1 MTTSNA
7 NTTLVTVL
15 WMSSIV
21 AFAAQTAPRARVRDI
36 HVPDVGVQAPQF
48 VLKARRGVQE
58 CLTDFAH
65 KDPCAV
71 VSIEGQRYTV
81 AWDAKSGLITYILT
95 TDLHFLTDSE
105 LSVGGMCRL
114 SDPLKA
120 TQYMD
125 WIIAP
130 EWIDT
135 ARNISG
141 EAKWYA
147 VLEKTGRDYTRIKGF
162 VQSQYLKPKQ

>member
-1 MTTSNA
+1 
-7 NTTLVTVL
+7 
-15 WMSSIV
+15 MSSIV

-81 AWDAKSGLITYILT
+81 AWDAKTGLITYILT

-105 LSVGGMCRL
+105 LTKRRRHVQIVGPVEG
-114 SDPLKA
+114 D
-120 TQYMD
+120 
-125 WIIAP
+125 
-130 EWIDT
+130 
-135 ARNISG
+135 
-141 EAKWYA
+141 A
-147 VLEKTGRDYTRIKGF
+147 VHGLDNHA
-162 VQSQYLKPKQ
+162 

>member
-1 MTTSNA
+1 M
-7 NTTLVTVL
+7 
-15 WMSSIV
+15 
-21 AFAAQTAPRARVRDI
+21 QAPR
-36 HVPDVGVQAPQF
+36 F

-71 VSIEGQRYTV
+71 VSIDGKRYTI
-81 AWDAKSGLITYILT
+81 AWDANTGLITYVLT
-95 TDLHFLTDSE
+95 TDLHFLTDSD

-114 SDPLKA
+114 SEPSKA

-125 WIIAP
+125 WIITP

-141 EAKWYA
+141 EAKWHA